1 MFYIRGYRTKKFD
14 SVVQNY
20 KDNVE
25 IWVFVLV
32 CIIVKC
38 MEVGED
44 RGEVGCEKGIVVFL
58 VKELGEKKRL
68 HVVMWSIICLIIM
81 LTFDF

>member
-1 MFYIRGYRTKKFD
+1 M
-14 SVVQNY
+14 
-20 KDNVE
+20 E

-58 VKELGEKKRL
+58 VKVSGEKKRL

-81 LTFDF
+81 LSFDCLGGFNFWVVSTKSIEKNF